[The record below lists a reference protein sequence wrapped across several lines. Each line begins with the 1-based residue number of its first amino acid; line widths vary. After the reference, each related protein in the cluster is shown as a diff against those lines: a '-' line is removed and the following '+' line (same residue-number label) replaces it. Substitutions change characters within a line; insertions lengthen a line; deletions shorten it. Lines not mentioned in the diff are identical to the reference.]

1 MPWSLGKSLGL
12 IGRGQEPLSF
22 SLTGSPTLCA
32 NTPYISDLNAS
43 RLLSTPDRTE
53 ADARWTYH
61 TERDYEPEDSF
72 KEHAVLCLPCCH
84 HTEDNQPGMDDTPL
98 DRKARNALEEYS
110 NSFDEYRL
118 LKRSSILL
126 DTFSR
131 HQAITTSRVHQ
142 DHHTC
147 TFIQPQILHH
157 ISTSPIAP
165 SKARRA
171 AFRTLTLANEIH
183 HIRISSFQ
191 TSPSHRTP
199 KPATF
204 TTAATSAVS
213 QTSSYAPNPP
223 AARPPK
229 TTP

>member
-72 KEHAVLCLPCCH
+72 KEHAVMCLPCCH

-118 LKRSSILL
+118 LKRRL
-126 DTFSR
+126 
-131 HQAITTSRVHQ
+131 
-142 DHHTC
+142 
-147 TFIQPQILHH
+147 
-157 ISTSPIAP
+157 STLSHSPR
-165 SKARRA
+165 SEKAA
-171 AFRTLTLANEIH
+171 
-183 HIRISSFQ
+183 
-191 TSPSHRTP
+191 
-199 KPATF
+199 
-204 TTAATSAVS
+204 
-213 QTSSYAPNPP
+213 
-223 AARPPK
+223 
-229 TTP
+229 